1 MGKDERRT
9 VGGTFGGHGAHEVS
23 VSVIFFFGGTF
34 GGHGAHEVSVSV
46 MHFTSSK

>member
-1 MGKDERRT
+1 M
-9 VGGTFGGHGAHEVS
+9 
-23 VSVIFFFGGTF
+23 SVIFFFGGTF